1 MFMEK
6 IWLKHYPRNVS
17 STIGNLKFN
26 SIVDLMKN
34 SSSLFPNHTAF
45 ENLNT
50 QLSYK
55 KIDKYSEKFG
65 AYLQNQLSITK
76 DSKVAIMLP
85 NLLTYPVA
93 LFGSYLAGATV
104 ININPLFKSR
114 EIENT
119 LNDSKA
125 ETIIVLDRFISELEP
140 IVKNTL
146 IKNIIVCKVTDL
158 LSPAMAALVKT
169 VVFFKGPKV
178 SLNSDYL
185 LFSDGLKNSYI
196 RRNVVLEKKDI
207 ALLQYTG
214 GTTGKSKAAVLT
226 HGNILANIEQL
237 NMWVGPIVTP
247 GKESIITAL
256 PLYHIFSFTVN
267 LLYFYSIGS
276 NNILVTNP
284 RDLKSFVNTLKKN
297 KFTVITGVNT
307 LFNLLLTSSSF
318 KKINF
323 SALKF
328 TVGGGMS
335 VLSST
340 AKKWKKITGVNI
352 TQGYGLT
359 ETAPIVSVNIIS
371 EPFNGMIGPPMPST
385 DISIR
390 DEKNNELSINQE
402 GELCVKGPQVMSE
415 YWNNPEE
422 TKNSFT
428 DDGFFKTGDIAII
441 NENGSLK
448 IVDRKKDMII
458 SSGFNVYPNEIED
471 YVSQHPDVRECGVI
485 GVNDSNRGESIRLF
499 IVKEKKSLR
508 EIEVIDFCKKGL
520 AIYKI
525 PKKVIFIDE
534 IPKNNVG
541 KILRRKLR
549 EI

>member
-1 MFMEK
+1 MKK
-6 IWLKHYPRNVS
+6 IWLKHYPKNIS
-17 STIGNLKFN
+17 PTINSLKFN
-26 SIVDLMKN
+26 SIIDLMKN
-34 SSSLFPNHTAF
+34 SSSLFPDHTAF
-45 ENLNT
+45 TNLNT
-50 QLSYK
+50 RLSYK
-55 KIDKYSEKFG
+55 KIDRYSEKFG

-76 DSKVAIMLP
+76 RSKVAIMLP

-93 LFGSYLAGATV
+93 LFGSYLAGAIV
-104 ININPLFKSR
+104 ININPLFKGR
-114 EIENT
+114 EIESA
-119 LNDSKA
+119 LNDSGA
-125 ETIIVLDRFISELEP
+125 ETIIVLDRFVSELEP
-140 IVKNTL
+140 VVKNTL
-146 IKNIIVCKVTDL
+146 IKNIIVCRVTDL
-158 LSPAMAALVKT
+158 LSPIMSALIKT
-169 VVFFKGPKV
+169 VFFFKGPKI
-178 SLNSDYL
+178 SLNNDYL
-185 LFSDGLKNSYI
+185 LFSDTLKNSYLRKNI
-196 RRNVVLEKKDI
+196 FLENKNI

-237 NMWVGPIVTP
+237 NTWVGPIVVP

-267 LLYFYSIGS
+267 LMYFYSIGS

-284 RDLKSFVNTLKKN
+284 RDLKSFINTLKKN

-323 SALKF
+323 NALKF

-340 AKKWKKITGVNI
+340 AKKWKKITGVDI

-371 EPFNGMIGPPMPST
+371 EPFNGTIGLPMPST

-390 DEKNNELSINQE
+390 DEKNNELNINQE

-485 GVNDSNRGESIRLF
+485 GVNDSNRGESIKLF
-499 IVKEKKSLR
+499 IVKEEKKLG
-508 EIEVIDFCKKGL
+508 EIEVINFCKRGL
-520 AIYKI
+520 AVYKI

-549 EI
+549 EF

>member
-1 MFMEK
+1 MEK
-6 IWLKHYPRNVS
+6 IWLKHYPKNIP
-17 STIGNLKFN
+17 STIDSLKFN
-26 SIVDLMKN
+26 SIIDLMKN
-34 SSSLFPNHTAF
+34 SSSLFPDHTAF
-45 ENLNT
+45 TNLNT
-50 QLSYK
+50 RLSYK
-55 KIDKYSEKFG
+55 KIDRYSEKFG

-76 DSKVAIMLP
+76 RSKIAIMLP
-85 NLLTYPVA
+85 NILTYPVA
-93 LFGSYLAGATV
+93 LFGSYLAGAIV
-104 ININPLFKSR
+104 ININPLFKGR
-114 EIENT
+114 EIESA
-119 LNDSKA
+119 LNDSGA
-125 ETIIVLDRFISELEP
+125 ETIIVLDRFVSELEP
-140 IVKNTL
+140 VVKNTL
-146 IKNIIVCKVTDL
+146 IKNIIVCRVTDL
-158 LSPAMAALVKT
+158 LSPIMSVLVKT
-169 VVFFKGPKV
+169 VFFLKGPKI
-178 SLNSDYL
+178 SLNSNYL
-185 LFSDGLKNSYI
+185 LFSDTLKNSYFRKNI
-196 RRNVVLEKKDI
+196 VLENKDI

-237 NMWVGPIVTP
+237 NTWVGPVVVP

-267 LLYFYSIGS
+267 LMYFYSIGS

-340 AKKWKKITGVNI
+340 AKKWKKITGVDI

-371 EPFNGMIGPPMPST
+371 EPFNGTIGPPMPST

-390 DEKNNELSINQE
+390 DEKNNELNINQE

-485 GVNDSNRGESIRLF
+485 GVNDSNRGESIKLF
-499 IVKEKKSLR
+499 IVKEEKKLG
-508 EIEVIDFCKKGL
+508 EIEVINFCKKGL
-520 AIYKI
+520 AVYKI

-549 EI
+549 EF

>member
-1 MFMEK
+1 MEK
-6 IWLKHYPRNVS
+6 IWLKNYPKNIS
-17 STIGNLKFN
+17 STINSLRFN
-26 SIVDLMKN
+26 SIIDLMKN
-34 SSSLFPNHTAF
+34 SSSLFPDHTAF
-45 ENLNT
+45 TNLNT
-50 QLSYK
+50 RLSYK
-55 KIDKYSEKFG
+55 KVDRYSEKFG

-76 DSKVAIMLP
+76 RSKVAIMLP

-93 LFGSYLAGATV
+93 LFGSYLAGAIV
-104 ININPLFKSR
+104 ININPLFKGR
-114 EIENT
+114 EIESA
-119 LNDSKA
+119 LNDSGA
-125 ETIIVLDRFISELEP
+125 ETIIVLDRFVSELEP
-140 IVKNTL
+140 VVKNTL
-146 IKNIIVCKVTDL
+146 IKNIIVCRITDL
-158 LSPAMAALVKT
+158 LSPIMSALVRT
-169 VVFFKGPKV
+169 VFFFKGPKI
-178 SLNSDYL
+178 SLNSNYL
-185 LFSDGLKNSYI
+185 LFSDTLKNSYLI
-196 RRNVVLEKKDI
+196 KNIVLENQDI

-237 NMWVGPIVTP
+237 NVWVGPIVVP

-267 LLYFYSIGS
+267 LMYFYSIGS
-276 NNILVTNP
+276 NNILITNP
-284 RDLKSFVNTLKKN
+284 RDLKSFVNTLKKH

-323 SALKF
+323 STLKF

-340 AKKWKKITGVNI
+340 AKKWKKITGVDI

-371 EPFNGMIGPPMPST
+371 EPFNGTIGPPMPST

-390 DEKNNELSINQE
+390 DEKNNELNINQE

-441 NENGSLK
+441 NENGSLR

-471 YVSQHPDVRECGVI
+471 YVSQHPDIRECGVI
-485 GVNDSNRGESIRLF
+485 GVNDSNRGESIKLF
-499 IVKEKKSLR
+499 IVKEEKNLG
-508 EIEVIDFCKKGL
+508 EIEVINFCKKGL

-549 EI
+549 EF

>member
-1 MFMEK
+1 MEK
-6 IWLKHYPRNVS
+6 IWLKHYPKNIP
-17 STIGNLKFN
+17 STIDSLKFN
-26 SIVDLMKN
+26 SIIDLMKN
-34 SSSLFPNHTAF
+34 SSSLFPDHTAF
-45 ENLNT
+45 TNLNT
-50 QLSYK
+50 RLSYK
-55 KIDKYSEKFG
+55 KIDRYSEKFG

-76 DSKVAIMLP
+76 RSKVAIMLP

-93 LFGSYLAGATV
+93 LFGSYLAGAIV
-104 ININPLFKSR
+104 ININPLFKGR
-114 EIENT
+114 EIESA
-119 LNDSKA
+119 LNDSGA
-125 ETIIVLDRFISELEP
+125 ETIIVLDRFMSELEP
-140 IVKNTL
+140 VVKNTL
-146 IKNIIVCKVTDL
+146 IKNIIICRITDL
-158 LSPAMAALVKT
+158 LSPIMSAFVKT
-169 VVFFKGPKV
+169 VFFFKGPKI
-178 SLNSDYL
+178 SLSSNYL
-185 LFSDGLKNSYI
+185 LFSNILKNSYL
-196 RRNVVLEKKDI
+196 RKNTVLENKDI

-237 NMWVGPIVTP
+237 NAWVGPIVVP

-267 LLYFYSIGS
+267 LMYFYSIGS

-340 AKKWKKITGVNI
+340 AKKWKKITGVDI

-371 EPFNGMIGPPMPST
+371 EPFNGTIGLPMPST

-390 DEKNNELSINQE
+390 DEKNNELNINQE

-485 GVNDSNRGESIRLF
+485 GVNDSNRGESIKLF
-499 IVKEKKSLR
+499 IVKEEKKLG
-508 EIEVIDFCKKGL
+508 EIEVINFCKKGL
-520 AIYKI
+520 AVYKI

-549 EI
+549 EF

>member
-1 MFMEK
+1 MEK
-6 IWLKHYPRNVS
+6 IWLKHYPKNIP
-17 STIGNLKFN
+17 STIDSLKFN
-26 SIVDLMKN
+26 SIIDLMKN
-34 SSSLFPNHTAF
+34 SSSLFPDHTAF
-45 ENLNT
+45 TNLNT
-50 QLSYK
+50 RLSYK
-55 KIDKYSEKFG
+55 KIDRYSEKFG

-76 DSKVAIMLP
+76 RSKVAIMLP

-93 LFGSYLAGATV
+93 LFGSYLAGAIV
-104 ININPLFKSR
+104 ININPLFKGR
-114 EIENT
+114 EIESA
-119 LNDSKA
+119 LNDSGA
-125 ETIIVLDRFISELEP
+125 ETIIVLDRFMSELEP
-140 IVKNTL
+140 VVKNTL
-146 IKNIIVCKVTDL
+146 IKNIIICRITDL
-158 LSPAMAALVKT
+158 LSPIMSALVKT
-169 VVFFKGPKV
+169 VFFFKGPKI
-178 SLNSDYL
+178 SLNSNYL
-185 LFSDGLKNSYI
+185 LFSDTLKNSYLRKNI
-196 RRNVVLEKKDI
+196 VLENKDI

-237 NMWVGPIVTP
+237 NAWVGPIVVP

-267 LLYFYSIGS
+267 LMYFYSIGS

-340 AKKWKKITGVNI
+340 AKKWKKITGVDI

-371 EPFNGMIGPPMPST
+371 EPFNGTIGPPMPST

-390 DEKNNELSINQE
+390 DEKNNELNINQE

-485 GVNDSNRGESIRLF
+485 GVNDSNRGESIKLF
-499 IVKEKKSLR
+499 IVKEEKKLG
-508 EIEVIDFCKKGL
+508 EIEVINFCKKGL
-520 AIYKI
+520 AVYKI

-549 EI
+549 EF

>member
-1 MFMEK
+1 MEK
-6 IWLKHYPRNVS
+6 IWLKHYPKNIS
-17 STIGNLKFN
+17 PTINSLKFN
-26 SIVDLMKN
+26 SIIDLMKN
-34 SSSLFPNHTAF
+34 SSSLFPDHTAF
-45 ENLNT
+45 TNLNT
-50 QLSYK
+50 RLSYK
-55 KIDKYSEKFG
+55 KIDRYSEKFG

-76 DSKVAIMLP
+76 RSKVAIMLP

-93 LFGSYLAGATV
+93 LFGSYLAGAIV
-104 ININPLFKSR
+104 ININPLFKGR
-114 EIENT
+114 EIESA
-119 LNDSKA
+119 LNDSGA
-125 ETIIVLDRFISELEP
+125 ETIIVLDRFMSELEP
-140 IVKNTL
+140 VVKNTL
-146 IKNIIVCKVTDL
+146 IKNIIVCRVTDL
-158 LSPAMAALVKT
+158 LSPIMSALVKT
-169 VVFFKGPKV
+169 VFFFKGPKI
-178 SLNSDYL
+178 SLNSNYL
-185 LFSDGLKNSYI
+185 LFSDTLKNSYLRKNI
-196 RRNVVLEKKDI
+196 VLESQDI

-226 HGNILANIEQL
+226 HGNILSNIEQL
-237 NMWVGPIVTP
+237 NVWVGPIVMP

-267 LLYFYSIGS
+267 LMYFYSIGS

-340 AKKWKKITGVNI
+340 AKKWKKITGVDI

-371 EPFNGMIGPPMPST
+371 EPFNGTIGPPMPST

-390 DEKNNELSINQE
+390 DEKNNELNINQE

-485 GVNDSNRGESIRLF
+485 GVNDSNRGESIKLF
-499 IVKEKKSLR
+499 IVKEEKKLG
-508 EIEVIDFCKKGL
+508 EIEVINFCKKGL
-520 AIYKI
+520 AVYKI

-549 EI
+549 EF

>member
-1 MFMEK
+1 MEK
-6 IWLKHYPRNVS
+6 IWLKHYPKNIS
-17 STIGNLKFN
+17 STIDSLKFN
-26 SIVDLMKN
+26 SIIDLMKN
-34 SSSLFPNHTAF
+34 SSSLFPDHTAF
-45 ENLNT
+45 TNLNT

-55 KIDKYSEKFG
+55 KIDRYSEKFG

-76 DSKVAIMLP
+76 SSKVAIMLP

-93 LFGSYLAGATV
+93 LFGSYLAGAIV
-104 ININPLFKSR
+104 ININPLFKGR
-114 EIENT
+114 EIESA
-119 LNDSKA
+119 LNDSGA
-125 ETIIVLDRFISELEP
+125 ETIVVLDRFMSELEP

-146 IKNIIVCKVTDL
+146 IKNIIVCRVTDL
-158 LSPAMAALVKT
+158 LSPIMSALVKT
-169 VVFFKGPKV
+169 VFFFKGPKIL
-178 SLNSDYL
+178 LNSNYL
-185 LFSDGLKNSYI
+185 LFSDTLKNSYLRKNI
-196 RRNVVLEKKDI
+196 VLESQDI

-226 HGNILANIEQL
+226 HGNILSNIEQL
-237 NMWVGPIVTP
+237 NVWVGPIVVP

-267 LLYFYSIGS
+267 LMYFYSIGS
-276 NNILVTNP
+276 NNILITNP
-284 RDLKSFVNTLKKN
+284 RDLKSFVNTLKKH

-323 SALKF
+323 STLKF

-340 AKKWKKITGVNI
+340 AKKWKKITGVDI

-371 EPFNGMIGPPMPST
+371 EPFNGTIGPPMPST

-390 DEKNNELSINQE
+390 DERNNELNINQE

-441 NENGSLK
+441 NESGSLK

-485 GVNDSNRGESIRLF
+485 GVNDSNRGESIKLF
-499 IVKEKKSLR
+499 IVKEEKNLG

-520 AIYKI
+520 AVYKI

-549 EI
+549 EL

>member
-1 MFMEK
+1 MEK
-6 IWLKHYPRNVS
+6 IWLKHYPKNIS
-17 STIGNLKFN
+17 STIDSLKFN
-26 SIVDLMKN
+26 SIIDLMKN
-34 SSSLFPNHTAF
+34 SSSLFPDHTAF
-45 ENLNT
+45 TNLNT
-50 QLSYK
+50 RLSYK
-55 KIDKYSEKFG
+55 KIDRYSEKFG

-76 DSKVAIMLP
+76 RSKVAIMLP

-93 LFGSYLAGATV
+93 LFGSYLAGAIV
-104 ININPLFKSR
+104 ININPLFKGR
-114 EIENT
+114 EIESA
-119 LNDSKA
+119 LNDSGA
-125 ETIIVLDRFISELEP
+125 ETIIVLDRFMSELEP
-140 IVKNTL
+140 VVKNTL
-146 IKNIIVCKVTDL
+146 IKNIIVCRVTDL
-158 LSPAMAALVKT
+158 LSPIMAVLIKT
-169 VVFFKGPKV
+169 VFFLKGPKI
-178 SLNSDYL
+178 SLNSNYL
-185 LFSDGLKNSYI
+185 LFSDTLKNSYLRKNI
-196 RRNVVLEKKDI
+196 VLENKDI

-237 NMWVGPIVTP
+237 NAWVGPIVVP

-267 LLYFYSIGS
+267 LMYFYSIGS

-340 AKKWKKITGVNI
+340 AKKWKKITGVDI

-371 EPFNGMIGPPMPST
+371 EPFNGTIGPPMPST

-390 DEKNNELSINQE
+390 DEKNNELNINQE
-402 GELCVKGPQVMSE
+402 GELCVKGPQVMRE
-415 YWNNPEE
+415 YWNNPKE

-485 GVNDSNRGESIRLF
+485 GVNDSNRGESIKLF
-499 IVKEKKSLR
+499 IVKEEKKLG
-508 EIEVIDFCKKGL
+508 EIEVINFCKKGL
-520 AIYKI
+520 AVYKI

-549 EI
+549 EF

>member
-1 MFMEK
+1 MEK
-6 IWLKHYPRNVS
+6 IWLKHYPGNVAS
-17 STIGNLKFN
+17 KISNLKFN

-45 ENLNT
+45 TNLNT

-55 KIDKYSEKFG
+55 KIDRYSEKFG
-65 AYLQNQLSITK
+65 AYLQNKLSITK

-104 ININPLFKSR
+104 ININPLFKGR
-114 EIENT
+114 EIESV
-119 LNDSKA
+119 LNDSKV
-125 ETIIVLDRFISELEP
+125 ETIIVLDRFMSELES

-158 LSPAMAALVKT
+158 LSPIMSVLVKT
-169 VVFFKGPKV
+169 VVFFKGPRIH
-178 SLNSDYL
+178 LDNNYL
-185 LFSDGLKNSYI
+185 LFSDALKNSYI
-196 RRNVVLEKKDI
+196 RTNVVLENKDI

-226 HGNILANIEQL
+226 HGNILSNIEQL
-237 NMWVGPIVTP
+237 NMWVGPIVVP

-267 LLYFYSIGS
+267 LMYFYSIGS

-340 AKKWKKITGVNI
+340 AKKWKKVTGIDI

-359 ETAPIVSVNIIS
+359 ETSPIVSVNIIS
-371 EPFNGMIGPPMPST
+371 EPFNSTIGPPIPST
-385 DISIR
+385 EISIR
-390 DEKNNELSINQE
+390 DEKNNELNINQE
-402 GELCVKGPQVMSE
+402 GELCVKGPQVMSK

-428 DDGFFKTGDIAII
+428 ADGFFKTGDIAII
-441 NENGSLK
+441 KENGFLK
-448 IVDRKKDMII
+448 IIDRKKDMII

-499 IVKEKKSLR
+499 IVKDKKSLSER
-508 EIEVIDFCKKGL
+508 EVINFCKKGL

-549 EI
+549 EK

>member
-1 MFMEK
+1 MKK
-6 IWLKHYPRNVS
+6 IWLKHYPKNIS
-17 STIGNLKFN
+17 PTINSLKFN
-26 SIVDLMKN
+26 SIIDLMKN
-34 SSSLFPNHTAF
+34 SSSLFPDHTAF
-45 ENLNT
+45 TNLNT
-50 QLSYK
+50 RLSYK
-55 KIDKYSEKFG
+55 KIDRYSEKFG

-76 DSKVAIMLP
+76 RSKVAIMLP

-93 LFGSYLAGATV
+93 LFGSYLAGAIV
-104 ININPLFKSR
+104 ININPLFKGR
-114 EIENT
+114 EIESA
-119 LNDSKA
+119 LNDSGA
-125 ETIIVLDRFISELEP
+125 ETIIVLDRFVSELEP
-140 IVKNTL
+140 VVKNTL
-146 IKNIIVCKVTDL
+146 IKNIIVCRVTDL
-158 LSPAMAALVKT
+158 LSPIMSALIKT
-169 VVFFKGPKV
+169 VFFFKGPKI
-178 SLNSDYL
+178 SLNNDYL
-185 LFSDGLKNSYI
+185 LFSDTLKNSYLRKNI
-196 RRNVVLEKKDI
+196 FLENKNI

-237 NMWVGPIVTP
+237 NTWVGPIVVP

-267 LLYFYSIGS
+267 LMYFYSIGS

-284 RDLKSFVNTLKKN
+284 RDLKSFINTLKKN

-323 SALKF
+323 NALKF

-340 AKKWKKITGVNI
+340 AKKWKKITGVDI

-371 EPFNGMIGPPMPST
+371 EPFNGTIGPPMPST

-390 DEKNNELSINQE
+390 DEKNNELNINQE

-485 GVNDSNRGESIRLF
+485 GVNDSNRGESIKLF
-499 IVKEKKSLR
+499 IVKEEKKLG
-508 EIEVIDFCKKGL
+508 EIEVINFCKRGL
-520 AIYKI
+520 AVYKI

-549 EI
+549 EF

>member
-1 MFMEK
+1 MEK
-6 IWLKHYPRNVS
+6 IWLKHYPGNVS

-45 ENLNT
+45 TNLNT

-65 AYLQNQLSITK
+65 AYLQSQLSITK

-104 ININPLFKSR
+104 ININPLFKGR
-114 EIENT
+114 EIESV
-119 LNDSKA
+119 LNDSKV
-125 ETIIVLDRFISELEP
+125 ETIIVLDRFMSELES

-158 LSPAMAALVKT
+158 LSPAMSVLVKT
-169 VVFFKGPKV
+169 VVFFKGPKI

-196 RRNVVLEKKDI
+196 KRNVVLEKKDI

-237 NMWVGPIVTP
+237 NIWVGPIVTP

-371 EPFNGMIGPPMPST
+371 EPFNGTIGPPMPST

-390 DEKNNELSINQE
+390 DEKNNELNINQE

>member
-1 MFMEK
+1 MEK
-6 IWLKHYPRNVS
+6 IWLKHYPEKVS

-45 ENLNT
+45 TNLNT

-55 KIDKYSEKFG
+55 KIDRYSEKFG
-65 AYLQNQLSITK
+65 AYLQNKLSITK

-104 ININPLFKSR
+104 ININPLFKGR
-114 EIENT
+114 EIESV
-119 LNDSKA
+119 LNDSKV
-125 ETIIVLDRFISELEP
+125 ETIIVLDRFMSELES

-158 LSPAMAALVKT
+158 LSPIMSVLVKT
-169 VVFFKGPKV
+169 VVFFKGPRIH
-178 SLNSDYL
+178 LDNNYL
-185 LFSDGLKNSYI
+185 LFSDALKNSYI
-196 RRNVVLEKKDI
+196 RTNVVLENKDI

-226 HGNILANIEQL
+226 HGNILSNIEQL
-237 NMWVGPIVTP
+237 NMWVGPIVVP

-267 LLYFYSIGS
+267 LMYFYSIGS

-335 VLSST
+335 VLSNT
-340 AKKWKKITGVNI
+340 AKKWKKVTGIDI

-359 ETAPIVSVNIIS
+359 ETSPIVSVNIIS
-371 EPFNGMIGPPMPST
+371 EPFNSTIGPPIPST
-385 DISIR
+385 EISIR
-390 DEKNNELSINQE
+390 DEKNNELNINQE
-402 GELCVKGPQVMSE
+402 GELCVKGPQVMSK

-428 DDGFFKTGDIAII
+428 ADGFFKTGDIAII
-441 NENGSLK
+441 KENGFLK
-448 IVDRKKDMII
+448 IIDRKKDMII

-499 IVKEKKSLR
+499 IVKDKKSLSER
-508 EIEVIDFCKKGL
+508 EVINFCKKGL

-549 EI
+549 EK

>member
-1 MFMEK
+1 MKK
-6 IWLKHYPRNVS
+6 IWLKHYPKNIS
-17 STIGNLKFN
+17 PTINSLKFN
-26 SIVDLMKN
+26 SIIDLMKN
-34 SSSLFPNHTAF
+34 SSSLFPDHTAF
-45 ENLNT
+45 TNLNT
-50 QLSYK
+50 RLSYK
-55 KIDKYSEKFG
+55 KIDRYSEKFG

-76 DSKVAIMLP
+76 RSKVAIMLP

-93 LFGSYLAGATV
+93 LFGSYLAGAIV
-104 ININPLFKSR
+104 ININPLFKGR
-114 EIENT
+114 EIESA
-119 LNDSKA
+119 LNDSGA
-125 ETIIVLDRFISELEP
+125 ETIIVLDRFVSELEP
-140 IVKNTL
+140 VVKNTL
-146 IKNIIVCKVTDL
+146 IKNIIVCRVTDL
-158 LSPAMAALVKT
+158 LSPVMSALIKT
-169 VVFFKGPKV
+169 VFFFKGPKI
-178 SLNSDYL
+178 SLNNDYL
-185 LFSDGLKNSYI
+185 LFSDTLKNSYLRKNI
-196 RRNVVLEKKDI
+196 VLENKDI

-237 NMWVGPIVTP
+237 NTWVGPIVVP

-267 LLYFYSIGS
+267 LMYFYSIGS

-323 SALKF
+323 NALKF

-340 AKKWKKITGVNI
+340 AKKWKKITGVDI

-371 EPFNGMIGPPMPST
+371 EPFNGTIGLPMPST

-390 DEKNNELSINQE
+390 DEKNNELNINQE

-485 GVNDSNRGESIRLF
+485 GVNDSNRGESIKLF
-499 IVKEKKSLR
+499 IVKEEKKLG
-508 EIEVIDFCKKGL
+508 EIEVINFCKKGL
-520 AIYKI
+520 AVYKI

-549 EI
+549 EF

>member
-1 MFMEK
+1 MEK
-6 IWLKHYPRNVS
+6 IWLKHYPEKVS

-45 ENLNT
+45 TNLNT
-50 QLSYK
+50 RLSYE

-65 AYLQNQLSITK
+65 AYLQKQLSITK

-158 LSPAMAALVKT
+158 LSPIMSVLVKT
-169 VVFFKGPKV
+169 VVFFKGPRIH
-178 SLNSDYL
+178 LDNNYL
-185 LFSDGLKNSYI
+185 LFSDALKNSYI
-196 RRNVVLEKKDI
+196 RTNVVLENKDI

-226 HGNILANIEQL
+226 HGNILSNIEQL
-237 NMWVGPIVTP
+237 NMWVGPIVVP

-267 LLYFYSIGS
+267 LMYFYSIGS

-340 AKKWKKITGVNI
+340 AKKWKKVTGIDI

-359 ETAPIVSVNIIS
+359 ETSPIVSVNIIS
-371 EPFNGMIGPPMPST
+371 EPFNSTIGPPIPST
-385 DISIR
+385 EISIR
-390 DEKNNELSINQE
+390 DEKNNELNINQE
-402 GELCVKGPQVMSE
+402 GELCVKGPQVMSK

-428 DDGFFKTGDIAII
+428 ADGFFKTGDIAII
-441 NENGSLK
+441 KENGFLK
-448 IVDRKKDMII
+448 IIDRKKDMII

-499 IVKEKKSLR
+499 IVKDKKSLSER
-508 EIEVIDFCKKGL
+508 EVINFCKKGL

-549 EI
+549 EK

>member
-1 MFMEK
+1 MEK
-6 IWLKHYPRNVS
+6 IWLKHYPEKVS

-26 SIVDLMKN
+26 SIIDLMKN

-45 ENLNT
+45 TNLNT
-50 QLSYK
+50 RLSYE

-65 AYLQNQLSITK
+65 AYLQSQLSITK

-114 EIENT
+114 EIEST

-196 RRNVVLEKKDI
+196 KRNVVLEKKDI

-237 NMWVGPIVTP
+237 NIWVGPIVTP

-297 KFTVITGVNT
+297 KFTIITGVNT

-525 PKKVIFIDE
+525 PRKVIFIDE

>member
-1 MFMEK
+1 MEK
-6 IWLKHYPRNVS
+6 IWLKHYPGNVAS
-17 STIGNLKFN
+17 KIGNLKFN

-45 ENLNT
+45 TNLNT

-55 KIDKYSEKFG
+55 KIDRYSEKFG
-65 AYLQNQLSITK
+65 AYLQNKLSITK

-114 EIENT
+114 EIESA

-158 LSPAMAALVKT
+158 LSPAMSVLVKT
-169 VVFFKGPKV
+169 VVFFKGPKI

-196 RRNVVLEKKDI
+196 RKNVVLEKKDI

-284 RDLKSFVNTLKKN
+284 RDLKGFVNTLKKN

-371 EPFNGMIGPPMPST
+371 EPFNGTIGPPMPST

-471 YVSQHPDVRECGVI
+471 YVAQHPDVRECGVI

-499 IVKEKKSLR
+499 IVKEKKNLR

-525 PKKVIFIDE
+525 PRKVIFIDE

>member
-1 MFMEK
+1 MEK
-6 IWLKHYPRNVS
+6 IWLKHYPKNIP
-17 STIGNLKFN
+17 STIDSLKFN
-26 SIVDLMKN
+26 SIIDLMKN
-34 SSSLFPNHTAF
+34 SSSLFPDHTAF
-45 ENLNT
+45 TNLNT
-50 QLSYK
+50 RLSYK
-55 KIDKYSEKFG
+55 KIDRYSEKFG

-76 DSKVAIMLP
+76 RSKVAIMLP

-93 LFGSYLAGATV
+93 LFGSYLAGAIV
-104 ININPLFKSR
+104 ININPLFKGR
-114 EIENT
+114 EIESA
-119 LNDSKA
+119 LNDSGA
-125 ETIIVLDRFISELEP
+125 ETIIVLDRFVSELEP
-140 IVKNTL
+140 VVKNTL
-146 IKNIIVCKVTDL
+146 IKNIIVCRVTDL
-158 LSPAMAALVKT
+158 LSPIMSALIKT
-169 VVFFKGPKV
+169 VFFFKGPKI
-178 SLNSDYL
+178 SLNNDYL
-185 LFSDGLKNSYI
+185 LFSDTLKNSYLRKNI
-196 RRNVVLEKKDI
+196 FLENKNI

-237 NMWVGPIVTP
+237 NTWVGPIVVP

-267 LLYFYSIGS
+267 LMYFYSIGS

-284 RDLKSFVNTLKKN
+284 RDLKSFINTLKKN

-323 SALKF
+323 NALKF

-340 AKKWKKITGVNI
+340 AKKWKKITGVDI

-371 EPFNGMIGPPMPST
+371 EPFNGTIGLPMPST

-390 DEKNNELSINQE
+390 DEKNNELNINQE

-485 GVNDSNRGESIRLF
+485 GVNDSNRGESIKLF
-499 IVKEKKSLR
+499 IVKEEKKLG
-508 EIEVIDFCKKGL
+508 EIEVINFCKRGL
-520 AIYKI
+520 AVYKI

-549 EI
+549 EF

>member
-1 MFMEK
+1 MEK
-6 IWLKHYPRNVS
+6 IWLKHYPKNIP
-17 STIGNLKFN
+17 STIDSLKFN
-26 SIVDLMKN
+26 SIIDLMKN
-34 SSSLFPNHTAF
+34 SSSLFPDHTAF
-45 ENLNT
+45 TNLNT
-50 QLSYK
+50 RLSYK
-55 KIDKYSEKFG
+55 KIDRYSEKFG

-76 DSKVAIMLP
+76 RSKVAIMLP

-93 LFGSYLAGATV
+93 LFGSYLAGAIV
-104 ININPLFKSR
+104 ININPLFKGR
-114 EIENT
+114 EIESA
-119 LNDSKA
+119 LNDSGA
-125 ETIIVLDRFISELEP
+125 ETIIVLDRFMSELEP
-140 IVKNTL
+140 VVKNTL
-146 IKNIIVCKVTDL
+146 IKNIIVCRVTDL
-158 LSPAMAALVKT
+158 LSPIMSALVKT
-169 VVFFKGPKV
+169 VFFFKGPKI
-178 SLNSDYL
+178 SLNSNYL
-185 LFSDGLKNSYI
+185 LFSDTLKNSYLRKNI
-196 RRNVVLEKKDI
+196 VLGSQDI

-226 HGNILANIEQL
+226 HGNILSNIEQL
-237 NMWVGPIVTP
+237 NVWVGPIVVP

-267 LLYFYSIGS
+267 LMYFYSIGS
-276 NNILVTNP
+276 NNILITNP

-323 SALKF
+323 STLKF

-340 AKKWKKITGVNI
+340 AKKWKKITGVDI

-390 DEKNNELSINQE
+390 DEKNNELNINQE

-441 NENGSLK
+441 NESGSLK

-485 GVNDSNRGESIRLF
+485 GVNDSNRGESIKLF
-499 IVKEKKSLR
+499 IVKEEKNLG

-520 AIYKI
+520 AVYKI

-549 EI
+549 EL

>member
-1 MFMEK
+1 MEK
-6 IWLKHYPRNVS
+6 IWLKHYPEKVS

-45 ENLNT
+45 TNLNT
-50 QLSYK
+50 RLSYE

-65 AYLQNQLSITK
+65 AYLQNKLSITK

-114 EIENT
+114 EIESA

-125 ETIIVLDRFISELEP
+125 ETIIVLDRFMSELEP

-158 LSPAMAALVKT
+158 LSPAMSVLVKT
-169 VVFFKGPKV
+169 VVFFKGPKI

-196 RRNVVLEKKDI
+196 KRNVVLEKKDI

-237 NMWVGPIVTP
+237 NIWVGPIVTP

-297 KFTVITGVNT
+297 KFTIITGVNT

-340 AKKWKKITGVNI
+340 AKKWKKITGVDI

-371 EPFNGMIGPPMPST
+371 EPFNGTIGPPMPST

-390 DEKNNELSINQE
+390 DEKNNELNINQE

-541 KILRRKLR
+541 KILRRRLR

>member
-1 MFMEK
+1 MKK
-6 IWLKHYPRNVS
+6 IWLKHYPKNIS
-17 STIGNLKFN
+17 PTINSLKFN
-26 SIVDLMKN
+26 SIIDLMKN
-34 SSSLFPNHTAF
+34 SSSLFPDHTAF
-45 ENLNT
+45 TNLNT
-50 QLSYK
+50 RLSYK
-55 KIDKYSEKFG
+55 KIDRYSEKFG

-76 DSKVAIMLP
+76 RSKVAIMLP

-93 LFGSYLAGATV
+93 LFGSYLAGAIV
-104 ININPLFKSR
+104 ININPLFKGR
-114 EIENT
+114 EIESA
-119 LNDSKA
+119 LNDSGA
-125 ETIIVLDRFISELEP
+125 ETIIVLDRFVSELEP
-140 IVKNTL
+140 VVKNTL
-146 IKNIIVCKVTDL
+146 IKNIIVCRVTDL
-158 LSPAMAALVKT
+158 LSPVMSALIKT
-169 VVFFKGPKV
+169 VFFFKGPKI
-178 SLNSDYL
+178 SLNNDYL
-185 LFSDGLKNSYI
+185 LFSDTLKNSYLRKNI
-196 RRNVVLEKKDI
+196 FLENKNI

-237 NMWVGPIVTP
+237 NTWVGPIVVP

-267 LLYFYSIGS
+267 LMYFYSIGS

-323 SALKF
+323 NALKF

-340 AKKWKKITGVNI
+340 AKKWKKITGVDI

-371 EPFNGMIGPPMPST
+371 EPFNGTIGLPMPST

-390 DEKNNELSINQE
+390 DEKNNELNINQE

-485 GVNDSNRGESIRLF
+485 GVNDSNRGESIKLF
-499 IVKEKKSLR
+499 IVKEEKKLG
-508 EIEVIDFCKKGL
+508 EIEVINFCKKGL
-520 AIYKI
+520 AVYKI

-549 EI
+549 EF

>member
-1 MFMEK
+1 MEK
-6 IWLKHYPRNVS
+6 IWLKHYPEKVS

-45 ENLNT
+45 TNLNT
-50 QLSYK
+50 RLSYE

-65 AYLQNQLSITK
+65 AYLQNKLSITK

-104 ININPLFKSR
+104 ININPLFKGR
-114 EIENT
+114 EIESV
-119 LNDSKA
+119 LNDSKV
-125 ETIIVLDRFISELEP
+125 ETIIVLDRFMSELES

-158 LSPAMAALVKT
+158 LSPIMSVLVKT
-169 VVFFKGPKV
+169 VVFFKGPRIH
-178 SLNSDYL
+178 LDNNYL
-185 LFSDGLKNSYI
+185 LFSDALKNSYI
-196 RRNVVLEKKDI
+196 RTNVVLENKDI

-226 HGNILANIEQL
+226 HGNILSNIEQL
-237 NMWVGPIVTP
+237 NMWVGPIVVP

-267 LLYFYSIGS
+267 LMYFYSIGS

-340 AKKWKKITGVNI
+340 AKKWKKVTGIDI

-359 ETAPIVSVNIIS
+359 ETSPIVSVNIIS
-371 EPFNGMIGPPMPST
+371 EPFNSTIGPPIPST
-385 DISIR
+385 EISIR
-390 DEKNNELSINQE
+390 DEKNNELNINQE
-402 GELCVKGPQVMSE
+402 GELCVKGPQVMSK

-428 DDGFFKTGDIAII
+428 ADGFFKTGDIAII
-441 NENGSLK
+441 KENGFLK
-448 IVDRKKDMII
+448 IIDRKKDMII

-499 IVKEKKSLR
+499 IVKDKKSLSER
-508 EIEVIDFCKKGL
+508 EVINFCKKGL

-549 EI
+549 EK